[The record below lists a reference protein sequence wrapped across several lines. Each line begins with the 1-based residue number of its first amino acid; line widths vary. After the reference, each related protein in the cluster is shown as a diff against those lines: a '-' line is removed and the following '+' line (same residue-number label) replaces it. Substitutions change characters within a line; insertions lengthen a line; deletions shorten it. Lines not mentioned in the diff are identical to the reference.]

1 MKGDSLGDRMKN
13 NYENRSRYYLPR
25 RTYTIV
31 RLDGK
36 SFHTYTKGLNKP
48 FDEGFI
54 EDMAETTK
62 YLCENI
68 QGCKFGY
75 VQSDEISLLLTDFDT
90 LTTDAWF
97 DGNIQKIVSVS
108 ASLATAKFN
117 QLRLERSLGLMYK
130 HYDGKSNIEYLSIE
144 KSIYDNVKLAMFDS
158 RVFTIPSRT
167 EVINYFIWR
176 QQDAVRNSIQGLAQS
191 KFSHKELEGKNTS
204 VLQEMMFQKD
214 GTNWDKLADNLKRG
228 SMVVKEII
236 YDWEDVDGTAP
247 EPSIFSTGWEIK
259 PSEHFKYELELFKN
273 VVPTI
278 D

>member
-1 MKGDSLGDRMKN
+1 MKGDSLGDRMKG
-13 NYENRSRYYLPR
+13 NYENRTRISLPR
-25 RTYTIV
+25 RTYTII

-48 FDEGFI
+48 FDEGFVN
-54 EDMAETTK
+54 DMAETTK

-90 LTTDAWF
+90 LATDAWF
-97 DGNIQKIVSVS
+97 DGNIQKIASVS
-108 ASLATAKFN
+108 SSMATAKFN
-117 QLRLERSLGLMYK
+117 MLRLGETMKLMEK
-130 HYDGKSNIEYLSIE
+130 DEIYLKPKGIKE
-144 KSIYDNVKLAMFDS
+144 FEKLATFDS

-167 EVINYFIWR
+167 EVINYFVWR

-214 GTNWDKLADNLKRG
+214 GTNWDKLDDKLKRG
-228 SMVVKEII
+228 SMVVRVNEELVGGPDDKFELGFRSFWQIRP
-236 YDWEDVDGTAP
+236 A
-247 EPSIFSTGWEIK
+247 
-259 PSEHFKYELELFKN
+259 EHFKYELELFEKII
-273 VVPTI
+273 PKI

>member
-1 MKGDSLGDRMKN
+1 MKRDSLGDRMKG
-13 NYENRSRYYLPR
+13 NYENRTRIFLPR

-54 EDMAETTK
+54 SDMAETTK
-62 YLCENI
+62 YLCQNI

-97 DGNIQKIVSVS
+97 DGNIQKIASIS
-108 ASLATAKFN
+108 ASMATAKFN
-117 QLRLERSLGLMYK
+117 LLRINRTSSDNYK
-130 HYDGKSNIEYLSIE
+130 AYQEINK
-144 KSIYDNVKLAMFDS
+144 VWRFQLAMFDS

-167 EVINYFIWR
+167 EVINYFVWR
-176 QQDAVRNSIQGLAQS
+176 QQDAVRNSIQSLAQS

-214 GTNWDKLADNLKRG
+214 GTNWDKLKDELKRG
-228 SMVVKEII
+228 FMVVKEII
-236 YDWEDVDGTAP
+236 YDWEDVNGTAS
-247 EPSIFSTGWEIK
+247 EPSVFSSDWEIK
-259 PSEHFKYELELFKN
+259 PAEHFKYELPLFTEIILKN
-273 VVPTI
+273 